1 MFDWFFSISS
11 SFLLWKAFRSRAQS
25 KSFEKKTDGFEW
37 SWWVG
42 GGNSEYYTTTM
53 ISNNN
58 NSIII
63 FCPPPP
69 ASSSFVDENKKKN
82 KLEYYSISI
91 ENKLEQRRI
100 RKRGGIPMW
109 IVRRA
114 FLTLYMRYFFL
125 ALSSLS
131 AKQRHQ
137 LRQAFFTWSVELLKQ
152 VRRTAEDA
160 RQKIN

>member
-1 MFDWFFSISS
+1 
-11 SFLLWKAFRSRAQS
+11 
-25 KSFEKKTDGFEW
+25 
-37 SWWVG
+37 
-42 GGNSEYYTTTM
+42 M
-53 ISNNN
+53 ISNN

-69 ASSSFVDENKKKN
+69 PSSSFVDENKKRIN
-82 KLEYYSISI
+82 WNIIRSL

-125 ALSSLS
+125 ALSSLV
-131 AKQRHQ
+131 
-137 LRQAFFTWSVELLKQ
+137 RQAATSTPSSIFYM
-152 VRRTAEDA
+152 VRRTPKASSSNGWRCPPKNKLSPPFDGRDGHMSVNSYLWILLFFWYFWQVCETVDEW
-160 RQKIN
+160 RMF